1 MAAVPGDA
9 GRRPPTSIRTHGR
22 SVTAGTYVALSLA
35 AVLALAPFFFL
46 MVTAFTHTYVE
57 QVAIGKLA
65 HPTLANF
72 RDIFSQTPFAHWL
85 FNSFVVATA
94 TTVLV
99 LFVDSLAGYAF
110 AKKKFAGRDVIFFM
124 LLSTQM
130 IPIPVT
136 ILPLFLLATRMGL
149 IDSYYALIL
158 PAVAVPIGVFMMR
171 QFIKTIPSELE
182 EAARIDGLGDLAI
195 YWRIILPLCVPAL
208 ALLGFFTFFL
218 SWTSLLWPLLVA
230 TSDHTRTVP
239 PGLATLVGQYITNYG
254 QISAGAVLSIL
265 PMVVVFVLLGRQL
278 ARGLVS
284 RTVKG

>member
-1 MAAVPGDA
+1 MSKTEPVVELGGHRRAADA
-9 GRRPPTSIRTHGR
+9 
-22 SVTAGTYVALSLA
+22 ATYVVLVVA

-46 MVTAFTHTYVE
+46 LVTALTKTYSQ
-57 QVAIGKLA
+57 QVKVSEIR
-65 HPTLANF
+65 HPTFSNF
-72 RDIFSQTPFAHWL
+72 TAIFEQTEFGRWMV
-85 FNSFVVATA
+85 NSFVVAVV

-99 LFVDSLAGYAF
+99 LFIDSLAGYAF
-110 AKKKFAGRDVIFFM
+110 AKKKFLGRDAIFF
-124 LLSTQM
+124 LLLATLM
-130 IPIPVT
+130 IPVPVT
-136 ILPLFLLATRMGL
+136 ILPTFLLATRLGL

-182 EAARIDGLGDLAI
+182 EAARIDGLSDFMI
-195 YWRIILPLCVPAL
+195 YLKIILPLSVPPL

-218 SWTSLLWPLLVA
+218 QWSSLLWPLLVA
-230 TSDHTRTVP
+230 TSDKSRTLP

-254 QISAGAVLSIL
+254 MISAGALLSIV
-265 PMVVVFVLLGRQL
+265 PMILVFLLLARQL

>member
-1 MAAVPGDA
+1 MAAVIASKPG
-9 GRRPPTSIRTHGR
+9 GIRAHGR
-22 SVTAGTYVALSLA
+22 STTVATYVVLTVAALMA
-35 AVLALAPFFFL
+35 IVPFFFL
-46 MVTAFTHTYVE
+46 MVTALTHTYVE
-57 QVAIGKLA
+57 QVSLSALA
-65 HPTLANF
+65 HPTFANF
-72 RDIFSQTPFAHWL
+72 TDIFTQTSFGRWL
-85 FNSFVVATA
+85 LNSFIVATA

-99 LFVDSLAGYAF
+99 LAVDSLAGYAF
-110 AKKKFAGRDVIFFM
+110 AKKRFAGRDVLFYM

-136 ILPLFLLATRMGL
+136 ILPLFLLATRLGL

-158 PAVAVPIGVFMMR
+158 PAVATPIGVFMMR

-195 YWRIILPLCVPAL
+195 YWKIILPLSVPAL
-208 ALLGFFTFFL
+208 ALLGFFIFFL
-218 SWTSLLWPLLVA
+218 QWTSLLWPLLVA
-230 TSDHTRTVP
+230 TSDHSRTLP

-254 QISAGAVLSIL
+254 MVSAGAVLSII
-265 PMVVVFVLLGRQL
+265 PMVIVFMLLARQL

>member
-1 MAAVPGDA
+1 VAGEPGA
-9 GRRPPTSIRTHGR
+9 GKASIRAHGR
-22 SVTAGTYVALSLA
+22 SASVATYVVLSIA
-35 AVLALAPFFFL
+35 AIAAIAPFFFL
-46 MVTAFTHTYVE
+46 LVTAFTHTYVE

-72 RDIFSQTPFAHWL
+72 RDIFSQTPFGKWL
-85 FNSFVVATA
+85 VNSLVVAAA

-195 YWRIILPLCVPAL
+195 YWKIILPLCIPAL
-208 ALLGFFTFFL
+208 ALLGFFTFFV

-230 TSDHTRTVP
+230 TSDHSRTIP
-239 PGLATLVGQYITNYG
+239 PGLASLVGQYITNYG
-254 QISAGAVLSIL
+254 QISAGAVLSII
-265 PMVVVFVLLGRQL
+265 PMVLVFVVLARQL

>member
-1 MAAVPGDA
+1 MTVAA
-9 GRRPPTSIRTHGR
+9 RRSTLEEHGR
-22 SVTAGTYVALSLA
+22 TTTVATYVVLCVAAL
-35 AVLALAPFFFL
+35 LALLPFFFL
-46 MVTAFTHTYVE
+46 MVTALTHTYVE
-57 QVAIGKLA
+57 QVKISAIA

-72 RDIFSQTPFAHWL
+72 RDIFTQTAFGRWL
-85 FNSFVVATA
+85 LNSFIVATA
-94 TTVLV
+94 TTALV
-99 LFVDSLAGYAF
+99 LAVDSLAGYAF

-136 ILPLFLLATRMGL
+136 ILPLFLLATRLGL

-158 PAVAVPIGVFMMR
+158 PAVAIPIGVFMMR

-195 YWRIILPLCVPAL
+195 YWKIILPLSIPAL
-208 ALLGFFTFFL
+208 ALLGFFIFFMQ
-218 SWTSLLWPLLVA
+218 WTSLLWPLLVA
-230 TSDHTRTVP
+230 TSDHSRTIP
-239 PGLATLVGQYITNYG
+239 PGLATLIGQYITNYG
-254 QISAGAVLSIL
+254 MVSAGAVLSII
-265 PMVVVFVLLGRQL
+265 PMVLVFVVLARQL

>member
-1 MAAVPGDA
+1 VAAKTVA
-9 GRRPPTSIRTHGR
+9 GKAAIRAHGR
-22 SVTAGTYVALSLA
+22 PATVGTYVVLSIA
-35 AVLALAPFFFL
+35 AVAAIAPFFFL
-46 MVTAFTHTYVE
+46 LVTAFTHTYVE
-57 QVAIGKLA
+57 QVAISKLA

-72 RDIFSQTPFAHWL
+72 RDIFSQTPFGRWL
-85 FNSFVVATA
+85 INSFVVAAA

-110 AKKKFAGRDVIFFM
+110 AKKKFVGRDVVFFM

-149 IDSYYALIL
+149 IDSYYALVL

-195 YWRIILPLCVPAL
+195 YWKIILPLCIPAL
-208 ALLGFFTFFL
+208 ALLGFFTFFA

-230 TSDHTRTVP
+230 TSDHSRTIP
-239 PGLATLVGQYITNYG
+239 PGLASLVGQYITNYG
-254 QISAGAVLSIL
+254 QISAGAVLSII
-265 PMVVVFVLLGRQL
+265 PMVLVFVLLARQL